1 MFYPADPM
9 SKKLLSIILTLSCT
23 AGLMAAPKAATRAQK
38 FPLKSRDKL
47 ELLGT
52 KVQLVTYRGRKAV
65 KLTESAKAQGGQAL
79 LTDSYFRDGVIEVDV
94 AGLPAE
100 GSDAGARGFVG
111 ISFRTSDDG
120 SKYEC
125 FWIRPTNGR
134 ADNQLRRNHSTQYA
148 SYPEYPWNRLRQE
161 SPGVYE
167 SYADLEAAS
176 GPS

>member
-1 MFYPADPM
+1 
-9 SKKLLSIILTLSCT
+9 
-23 AGLMAAPKAATRAQK
+23 
-38 FPLKSRDKL
+38 
-47 ELLGT
+47 
-52 KVQLVTYRGRKAV
+52 
-65 KLTESAKAQGGQAL
+65 
-79 LTDSYFRDGVIEVDV
+79 VIEVDV

-167 SYADLEAAS
+167 SYADLEAGVWTKLKIVVDGVHARLFINGAAQPALVVNDLKHGVTEGKVGLWIGSEADAYFSNLKITPAAS
-176 GPS
+176 PR